1 MANNI
6 VILVRGDTAA
16 NWESKDSLLKLRE
29 IGYDQTN
36 RRFKVGDGI
45 NTWKTLPYVKP
56 DVINDLITGGA
67 DAALSAEQGKV
78 LSGLIGDCA
87 DDIDTINQNITNLEQ
102 IIEGSNIELVDD
114 LVHTDTDKA
123 LTANQGKVLKGLIPS
138 VEDTLTSTSTTSAL
152 SAKQGKELKALV
164 DGKTSVTV
172 INSLTSTSTTNA
184 LSAKQGKV
192 LNDKLSAYST
202 ESWTFTLSTGSTV
215 TKKVVLSS

>member
-56 DVINDLITGGA
+56 DVIDDLITGGT
-67 DAALSAEQGKV
+67 DKALSAEQGKV

-87 DDIDTINQNITNLEQ
+87 DDIDTINQNITNLEEK
-102 IIEGSNIELVDD
+102 IEGGVAGTIEIGTVTTGAAGSSASVTNVGTASAAKLNF
-114 LVHTDTDKA
+114 TIPKGDKGA
-123 LTANQGKVLKGLIPS
+123 TGAQGPQGPQGPQGIKGADAVVLNSGNSP
-138 VEDTLTSTSTTSAL
+138 STTAAVSAYQVKL
-152 SAKQGKELKALV
+152 
-164 DGKTSVTV
+164 
-172 INSLTSTSTTNA
+172 I
-184 LSAKQGKV
+184 
-192 LNDKLSAYST
+192 NDKLNKYST
-202 ESWTFTLSTGSTV
+202 ESWTFKLSTGSTV